1 MAAAGCWAGTVSAQE
16 SSGSLSKRD
25 EGFLRQAIEASLR
38 ARKHGNHPFGALL
51 VGRDDT
57 VLAVAENTVITEHD
71 ATLHAESNVIRA
83 ASRAHGGDVLKDS
96 TLYTSTEPCVM
107 CCGAIHW
114 AGIPRVVYAC
124 SEATLGKLAGDDF
137 LFPCRQIFSRSTQ
150 PSVEVVGP
158 ALESE
163 AVEAHKGYWR
173 S

>member
-1 MAAAGCWAGTVSAQE
+1 MTAAGWAGTVAAQE
-16 SSGSLSKRD
+16 SGGSLSKRD
-25 EGFLRQAIEASLR
+25 EAFLRQAIETSLR
-38 ARKHGNHPFGALL
+38 ARKNGNHPFGALL
-51 VGRDDT
+51 VDREGK

-71 ATLHAESNVIRA
+71 ATLHAETNVIRA
-83 ASRAHGGDVLKDS
+83 ASRAHGGDALKNA

-150 PSVEVVGP
+150 SVEVIGP